1 MEEMFVS
8 LFIQANSNNIEKMNT
23 YKEKNNKSIRDLT
36 ISMNLLFSACY
47 VKSGRHDLTVTWSLC
62 R

>member
-23 YKEKNNKSIRDLT
+23 YKEKNNESIRDLT

-47 VKSGRHDLTVTWSLC
+47 AKSGSQDWTVTWGLC

>member
-36 ISMNLLFSACY
+36 ISMNLLLVHAMRR
-47 VKSGRHDLTVTWSLC
+47 VGVRTGQ
-62 R
+62 